1 MPIAAD
7 AAAVYILNT
16 ANRGRNISTA
26 YGEPTRRC
34 HKKAADD
41 SAGAQHRPLG
51 RPPADC
57 NPMAASLFSSSDR
70 RLLVVV
76 AFHHF
81 YPDEGAGIHVCN
93 HRDGGGVG
101 QVGRLGIGGLNRL
114 RVAVIGGKE
123 S

>member
-1 MPIAAD
+1 MPVAAA

-16 ANRGRNISTA
+16 ANSRRNISTA

-51 RPPADC
+51 RPPADGDT
-57 NPMAASLFSSSDR
+57 MAASCLFSSSDR
-70 RLLVVV
+70 RFVVVV

-81 YPDEGAGIHVCN
+81 YPDGGAGIHVCN
-93 HRDGGGVG
+93 RRDGGGG

-114 RVAVIGGKE
+114 RMAVIGGKE